1 MKRDIGRLDKKHRFS
16 HEIIGLG
23 HRVIIP
29 SLNRDG
35 KYNIPVFRKSGFRS
49 LIAVPIMTYRVHGI
63 LGAAYRERTKFSEDF
78 TELLAVIA
86 NLVGMSL
93 HQSMMHKQTLPKKP
107 AQDDSRAKSEPISK
121 SPRDSTTE
129 AKPKEDTK
137 NPPGSGVRK
146 NDRGGSF
153 HDHKRSMKLFTESH
167 Q

>member
-1 MKRDIGRLDKKHRFS
+1 MKRDLGRLDRKHRFS

-23 HRVIIP
+23 HRIIIP

-49 LIAVPIMTYRVHGI
+49 LIAVPITTYRIHGI
-63 LGAAYRERTKFSEDF
+63 LGAAYREKMKFSQDF

-93 HQSMMHKQTLPKKP
+93 HQSMIYKQTSPKKP
-107 AQDDSRAKSEPISK
+107 AAEASQDKMRPVTKESQ
-121 SPRDSTTE
+121 DSTTKE
-129 AKPKEDTK
+129 NPKKDIK
-137 NPPGSGVRK
+137 LPPGSRVREK
-146 NDRGGSF
+146 DRGGSF
-153 HDHKRSMKLFTESH
+153 HDHDRSMKLFTESH